1 MRISGGAIALFGLWA
16 LGCGDDSAVSGGSGG
31 AGGAASQGGAGGAGM
46 LGCDLEPDVVPT
58 TATALT
64 VLGDTGSMNGIFDPS
79 PFYRAGAGAGVM
91 SYSSVAARTDIHTR
105 VATSDDGGASWT
117 FVADANAAQAATV
130 PVTNDPLCAGSCTG
144 TLIHE
149 VSTLVED
156 PSDTAERRY
165 KLFSHRY
172 LVLAGRPEVLRYDIG
187 HLALQTAPAPE
198 GPWTASTAAI
208 GWAGTSPFSQ
218 ANVPTVATDEP
229 ELADCLLLTEP
240 AALVVDD
247 TLYLAAGC
255 ANGET
260 LRVVLFSS
268 NDHAATFT
276 YEGVLLE
283 GEDGACLGGDVPA
296 VNGAHLFELA
306 GEVYLIATPARA
318 FGSGTIYRGCSVM
331 RVADLAGAQ
340 VERTAAGDPAIVRR
354 FDVDTEGFTGACA
367 YAEGASAQGYL
378 VPWADLEAGP
388 AFQIVPT
395 GLAAP

>member
-1 MRISGGAIALFGLWA
+1 
-16 LGCGDDSAVSGGSGG
+16 
-31 AGGAASQGGAGGAGM
+31 
-46 LGCDLEPDVVPT
+46 
-58 TATALT
+58 
-64 VLGDTGSMNGIFDPS
+64 
-79 PFYRAGAGAGVM
+79 
-91 SYSSVAARTDIHTR
+91 
-105 VATSDDGGASWT
+105 
-117 FVADANAAQAATV
+117 
-130 PVTNDPLCAGSCTG
+130 
-144 TLIHE
+144 
-149 VSTLVED
+149 
-156 PSDTAERRY
+156 
-165 KLFSHRY
+165 
-172 LVLAGRPEVLRYDIG
+172 
-187 HLALQTAPAPE
+187 
-198 GPWTASTAAI
+198 
-208 GWAGTSPFSQ
+208 
-218 ANVPTVATDEP
+218 
-229 ELADCLLLTEP
+229 
-240 AALVVDD
+240 
-247 TLYLAAGC
+247 
-255 ANGET
+255 
-260 LRVVLFSS
+260 VLFSS